1 MLRLP
6 NVRKLLLASSFAVLF
21 LLCTGV
27 TRADSLFNGS
37 YAVGNWTTTLTNSDG
52 GVNTAGAPT
61 SILLTGGNNGSEAS
75 GETLFSISVPTTTT
89 LTFGWTYTT
98 YDCCGSEWDPA
109 GYEIDGTQFQLS
121 PPSSVTG
128 FSGSGVQTVNLV
140 AGEQFG
146 FYVDTADNIQGPG
159 TLAVGPAT
167 GTPEPSSLALLAAGL
182 LGLAGL
188 FRRGCRQLG

>member
-37 YAVGNWTTTLTNSDG
+37 YAVGNWGTTLTNSDG
-52 GVNTAGAPT
+52 GVNTALAPT
-61 SILLTGGNNGSEAS
+61 SITLTGGDNQSGAF
-75 GETLFSISVPTTTT
+75 GETLFSITMPTNTT
-89 LTFGWTYTT
+89 LTFGWTYKTF
-98 YDCCGSEWDPA
+98 DCCGSFWDPA
-109 GYEIDGTQFQLS
+109 GYEINGTEYQLS
-121 PPSSVTG
+121 PPSSVAG
-128 FSGSGVQTVNLV
+128 FSGSGVTTVNLT
-140 AGEQFG
+140 AGQQFG
-146 FYVDTADNIQGPG
+146 FYVDTADNF
-159 TLAVGPAT
+159 AGPAT
-167 GTPEPSSLALLAAGL
+167 LSVGATEAPEPSSFALLAAGL

>member
-6 NVRKLLLASSFAVLF
+6 NVRKLLLAGSFAVLF

-27 TRADSLFNGS
+27 TQADSLFNGS

-89 LTFGWTYTT
+89 LTFGWTTQPTT
-98 YDCCGSEWDPA
+98 AAVPN
-109 GYEIDGTQFQLS
+109 GTRLVTRSTERSF
-121 PPSSVTG
+121 SSRHPVPLPV
-128 FSGSGVQTVNLV
+128 SRAVEYRQSISSRANSLV
-140 AGEQFG
+140 SMSTRQII
-146 FYVDTADNIQGPG
+146 Y
-159 TLAVGPAT
+159 
-167 GTPEPSSLALLAAGL
+167 
-182 LGLAGL
+182 
-188 FRRGCRQLG
+188 RGQVP